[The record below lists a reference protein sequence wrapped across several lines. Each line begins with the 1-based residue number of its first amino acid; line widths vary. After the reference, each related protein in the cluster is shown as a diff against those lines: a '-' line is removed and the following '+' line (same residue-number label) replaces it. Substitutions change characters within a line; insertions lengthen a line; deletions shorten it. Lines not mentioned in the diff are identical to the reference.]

1 MCVNGCAGERFAVR
15 TSLAEAVL
23 EGAGD
28 HCCEYMT
35 GGCVVALGRVGRNVA
50 AGMTGGLAYFL
61 DEDGTFPSKLNPEI
75 VRLQRCTTKAGEA
88 QLKRLIQAHVV
99 RTKHTLGGCHGCVW
113 CMVCGVWTL

>member
-1 MCVNGCAGERFAVR
+1 
-15 TSLAEAVL
+15 
-23 EGAGD
+23 
-28 HCCEYMT
+28 MT

-99 RTKHTLGGCHGCVW
+99 RATPSAGGGYGSRAC
-113 CMVCGVWTL
+113 